1 MKKMKKMKKMMALA
15 VSLLMVGTLV
25 ILPKTVVKASGA
37 VSGDVITWSEQ
48 ETNDDGIGTG
58 GGAFQTA
65 QKFGP
70 EDLVSCKGK
79 GICGISF
86 YLVYSWAIPS
96 NVTAEVYSGGDG
108 RPETLLASK
117 TVDGSELPEGWN
129 TIGFD
134 SPADIDVTQNLWLVV
149 KYGDGG
155 AYPAGCY
162 TGTNVKGKGDLVTL
176 DGYNWA
182 PIADYGLDYTWLL
195 KGHLCSMETEGDWLD
210 PLRTQLH
217 IAADPEFGA
226 NVNNTA
232 EYTGDFA
239 LPREILQYI
248 KDHPQVTLNYSFYVD
263 DVLRTVTINGQNV
276 VLEEGVEYYGFNYL
290 LSHYGD
296 ASAVSGPTGIYTI
309 VKGDTLTSI
318 AKKFGTTVS
327 ALAAKNGI
335 KNVDLIYAGSKIA
348 Y

>member
-1 MKKMKKMKKMMALA
+1 MKKMKKIMALA

-37 VSGDVITWSEQ
+37 VSGDVITWSEKD
-48 ETNDDGIGTG
+48 TKDSSVGVNGNPFC
-58 GGAFQTA
+58 AA
-65 QKFGP
+65 QKFEPG
-70 EDLVSCKGK
+70 DLVSCEGRE
-79 GICGISF
+79 ISGISF
-86 YLVYSWAIPS
+86 YYDNSYGDISYA
-96 NVTAEVYSGGDG
+96 TAGVYSGGDS
-108 RPETLLASK
+108 RPETLMASK
-117 TVDGSELPEGWN
+117 TVDGSELVQGWN

-134 SPADIDVTQNLWLVV
+134 SPVSIDVTQNLWLIVI
-149 KYGDGG
+149 YGDGSNF
-155 AYPAGCY
+155 PAGCY
-162 TGTNVKGKGDLVTL
+162 SGINFLWKGDLVSL
-176 DGYNWA
+176 DGYYWKPMAYYNL
-182 PIADYGLDYTWLL
+182 YYTWLM
-195 KGHLCSMETEGDWLD
+195 KGHLCPMETEGDWLD